1 MLHFRFVNYKTHPCT
16 TVNSIEYQHAILLV
30 GIGDRTALTS

>member
-16 TVNSIEYQHAILLV
+16 TVNSMEYQHAILLA
-30 GIGDRTALTS
+30 GIDHRTVLTS